1 MANILD
7 RIASETELTKSERK
21 LASIILKNP
30 AAVVNENIA
39 DLAKRACVS
48 EPSVCRFCK
57 RFGADGFPA
66 FKLLL
71 SSLVSSSDI
80 KKVDG
85 IKSGDSVS
93 DVISKS
99 IGKARSQ
106 LLNLERNI
114 DESLISRV
122 IDVISQSR
130 RLIILALGLSEFIAK
145 DIHSRM
151 LQFGF
156 VTEVYTDRM
165 SQELAVA
172 SLHSSDVALV
182 ICSSGE
188 HPDLINIV
196 KSVKQNGAVSVVLTS
211 DETKFKDDASLVV
224 SVTDKISPD
233 DESYFD
239 NRVSLLL
246 LSQIIV
252 SGVSLRRA
260 LAVNANKDKL
270 LSARKKIY
278 NTSEKTDAVEE
289 KVETNSKS
297 ETQSPITSIDW
308 SPY

>member
-172 SLHSSDVALV
+172 TLHSSDVALV

-211 DETKFKDDASLVV
+211 DETKFKENASLVV

-233 DESYFD
+233 DETYFD

-270 LSARKKIY
+270 LSARKKNY
-278 NTSEKTDAVEE
+278 NTSEKTDVVEE
-289 KVETNSKS
+289 KVETISKS

>member
-172 SLHSSDVALV
+172 TLHSSDVALV

-211 DETKFKDDASLVV
+211 DETKFKEDASLVV

-233 DESYFD
+233 NESYFD
-239 NRVSLLL
+239 NRVSILM

-270 LSARKKIY
+270 LSARKKNY
-278 NTSEKTDAVEE
+278 NTSEKTDVVEE

>member
-145 DIHSRM
+145 DINSRM

-172 SLHSSDVALV
+172 TLHSSDVALV

-211 DETKFKDDASLVV
+211 DETKFKEDASLVV

-239 NRVSLLL
+239 SRVSILM

>member
-172 SLHSSDVALV
+172 TLHSSDVSLV

>member
-172 SLHSSDVALV
+172 TLHSSDVALV

-270 LSARKKIY
+270 LSARKKNY

>member
-130 RLIILALGLSEFIAK
+130 RLIILALGLSEYI
-145 DIHSRM
+145 
-151 LQFGF
+151 
-156 VTEVYTDRM
+156 
-165 SQELAVA
+165 
-172 SLHSSDVALV
+172 
-182 ICSSGE
+182 
-188 HPDLINIV
+188 
-196 KSVKQNGAVSVVLTS
+196 
-211 DETKFKDDASLVV
+211 
-224 SVTDKISPD
+224 
-233 DESYFD
+233 
-239 NRVSLLL
+239 
-246 LSQIIV
+246 QIECH
-252 SGVSLRRA
+252 R
-260 LAVNANKDKL
+260 N
-270 LSARKKIY
+270 
-278 NTSEKTDAVEE
+278 
-289 KVETNSKS
+289 
-297 ETQSPITSIDW
+297 
-308 SPY
+308 

>member
-172 SLHSSDVALV
+172 TLHSSDVALV

>member
-172 SLHSSDVALV
+172 TLHSSDVALV

-224 SVTDKISPD
+224 CVTDKISPD
-233 DESYFD
+233 NESYFD
-239 NRVSLLL
+239 NRVSILM

>member
-172 SLHSSDVALV
+172 TLHSSDVALV

-252 SGVSLRRA
+252 S
-260 LAVNANKDKL
+260 
-270 LSARKKIY
+270 
-278 NTSEKTDAVEE
+278 
-289 KVETNSKS
+289 
-297 ETQSPITSIDW
+297 
-308 SPY
+308 

>member
-172 SLHSSDVALV
+172 TLHSSDVALV

-211 DETKFKDDASLVV
+211 DETKFKEDASLVV

-270 LSARKKIY
+270 LSARKKNY

>member
-71 SSLVSSSDI
+71 STLVSTTDV

-122 IDVISQSR
+122 IDVVSQSR
-130 RLIILALGLSEFIAK
+130 RLIVLTTGLSEFIAK

-151 LQFGF
+151 LQLGF

-172 SLHSSDVALV
+172 TLHSSDVA
-182 ICSSGE
+182 IIISSSGE
-188 HPDLINIV
+188 HPDLINLV

-211 DETKFKDDASLVV
+211 DESEFKEEASLVV
-224 SVTDKISPD
+224 SVTDKISPK

-239 NRVSLLL
+239 SRVSLLM

-270 LSARKKIY
+270 ISARKKNY
-278 NTSEKTDAVEE
+278 NSSEKEEIVEE
-289 KVETNSKS
+289 ITESTPNS
-297 ETQSPITSIDW
+297 EAQSPITSIDW

>member
-165 SQELAVA
+165 SQELAV
-172 SLHSSDVALV
+172 STLHSSDVALV
-182 ICSSGE
+182 ICSTGE
-188 HPDLINIV
+188 HSDLINIV

-211 DETKFKDDASLVV
+211 DETKFKEDASLVV

-233 DESYFD
+233 NESYFD
-239 NRVSLLL
+239 NRVSILM

>member
-156 VTEVYTDRM
+156 VTEVYTDKM

-172 SLHSSDVALV
+172 TLHSSDVALV

-239 NRVSLLL
+239 NRVSLLM

-270 LSARKKIY
+270 LSARKKNY
-278 NTSEKTDAVEE
+278 NTSEKTDVVEE

>member
-172 SLHSSDVALV
+172 TLHSSDVALV

-211 DETKFKDDASLVV
+211 DETKFKENASLVV

>member
-172 SLHSSDVALV
+172 TLHSSDVALV

-239 NRVSLLL
+239 NRVSLLM

-270 LSARKKIY
+270 LSARKKNY
-278 NTSEKTDAVEE
+278 NTSEKTDVVEE

>member
-172 SLHSSDVALV
+172 TLHSSDVALV

-239 NRVSLLL
+239 NRVSLLM

-270 LSARKKIY
+270 LSARKKNY
-278 NTSEKTDAVEE
+278 NTSEKTDSVEE
-289 KVETNSKS
+289 KSETISKS

>member
-114 DESLISRV
+114 DESLISRL
-122 IDVISQSR
+122 IEVISQSR

-172 SLHSSDVALV
+172 TLHSSDVALV

>member
-7 RIASETELTKSERK
+7 RIASETEFTKSERK

-172 SLHSSDVALV
+172 TLHSSDVALV

>member
-80 KKVDG
+80 KKVAG

-172 SLHSSDVALV
+172 TLHSSDVALV

>member
-145 DIHSRM
+145 DINSRM

-165 SQELAVA
+165 SQELAV
-172 SLHSSDVALV
+172 STLHSSDVALV

-211 DETKFKDDASLVV
+211 DETKFKEDASLVV

-239 NRVSLLL
+239 SRVSILM

>member
-106 LLNLERNI
+106 LLNFERNI

-172 SLHSSDVALV
+172 TLHSSDVALV

>member
-114 DESLISRV
+114 DEALISRV
-122 IDVISQSR
+122 IDVVSQSR
-130 RLIILALGLSEFIAK
+130 RLIILASGLSEFIAR

-172 SLHSSDVALV
+172 TLHSSDVALV
-182 ICSSGE
+182 ISSSGE

-196 KSVKQNGAVSVVLTS
+196 KSVKLNGAVSVVLTS
-211 DETKFKDDASLVV
+211 DDTNFKEDASLVV
-224 SVTDKISPD
+224 RVNDKISAK

-239 NRVSLLL
+239 SRVSLLMIG
-246 LSQIIV
+246 QIIV

-270 LSARKKIY
+270 QSARMKNY
-278 NTSEKTDAVEE
+278 TNDSNSEPVEDTADTSSL
-289 KVETNSKS
+289 N
-297 ETQSPITSIDW
+297 ETQAPITSIDW

>member
-39 DLAKRACVS
+39 DLAKRASVS

-71 SSLVSSSDI
+71 SALVSSSDI
-80 KKVDG
+80 KKIDG
-85 IKSGDSVS
+85 IKSGDSVA

-114 DESLISRV
+114 DEALISRV
-122 IDVISQSR
+122 IDVVSQSR
-130 RLIILALGLSEFIAK
+130 RLIILVSGLSEFIAR

-172 SLHSSDVALV
+172 TLHSSDVALV
-182 ICSSGE
+182 ISSSGE

-196 KSVKQNGAVSVVLTS
+196 KSVKLNGAVSVVLTS
-211 DETKFKDDASLVV
+211 DDTNFKEDASLVV
-224 SVTDKISPD
+224 RVNDKISAK

-239 NRVSLLL
+239 SRVSLLIIG
-246 LSQIIV
+246 QIIV

-270 LSARKKIY
+270 QSARMKNY
-278 NTSEKTDAVEE
+278 TNDSNCEPVEDTADTSSL
-289 KVETNSKS
+289 N
-297 ETQSPITSIDW
+297 ETQAPITSIDW

>member
-172 SLHSSDVALV
+172 TLHSSDVALV

-239 NRVSLLL
+239 NRVSLLM

-270 LSARKKIY
+270 LSARKKNY
-278 NTSEKTDAVEE
+278 NTSEKTDVVEE
-289 KVETNSKS
+289 KVETISKS

>member
-172 SLHSSDVALV
+172 TLHSSDVALV

-239 NRVSLLL
+239 NRVSFLL